1 MKRLQALITFLI
13 ALISSNAIY
22 AYGYS
27 DRRRISQNLRQ
38 VQLVLDTPLDTES
51 GELSYAN
58 EQDVDPETIYEE
70 DDPAKLFEEDSLN
83 ATDDNLVE
91 EDDSFF
97 GDDLIIEE
105 YPPTP
110 GPVEAPVPP
119 TPAPTK
125 SFIDETFESTP
136 APTQSP
142 VAETSPPTHTP
153 TQQNVVETSPPSP
166 TPIQSIVTETASPTL
181 RPTKSW
187 IVATARPSPAPTMT
201 RILETPSPSHSPTQS
216 PIQRKHQTPSPSQS
230 PTQSPIKK
238 KHPRTER
245 PTFDGRDGS
254 KPDEYDMWGKD
265 DTFSHHATAS
275 PTTSLKKVSKS
286 SSDSKNHALEKEAEE
301 FVEDP
306 YVRIATLVFA
316 VVCVTLLILVAQQM
330 VENPDGFCARL
341 CRWSVAFF
349 RTLCYPCLLC
359 CGSRSKAHHTHTLVS
374 TDGFDDYDHDL
385 SLA

>member
-1 MKRLQALITFLI
+1 MKQLQALITFLI
-13 ALISSNAIY
+13 ALVSSNAIY
-22 AYGYS
+22 AYS
-27 DRRRISQNLRQ
+27 DRRRISHNRRQ
-38 VQLVLDTPLDTES
+38 LQLVLDSPLDTEND
-51 GELSYAN
+51 ELSYAN
-58 EQDVDPETIYEE
+58 EEDEDAETIYKE
-70 DDPAKLFEEDSLN
+70 DDPEKLFEEDSFN
-83 ATDDNLVE
+83 AADE

-110 GPVEAPVPP
+110 EPVEAPVPP

-125 SFIDETFESTP
+125 SWIDETFESTP
-136 APTQSP
+136 PPTESLV

-153 TQQNVVETSPPSP
+153 TQQNVLETSPPSP
-166 TPIQSIVTETASPTL
+166 APIQSIVIETAAPTL
-181 RPTKSW
+181 RPTKAW
-187 IVATARPSPAPTMT
+187 IAETPRPSPAPTMT
-201 RILETPSPSHSPTQS
+201 QVLETPPPSHSPTQS
-216 PIQRKHQTPSPSQS
+216 PIQRKHRTPSPSQS

-245 PTFDGRDGS
+245 PTFGGRDSS

-275 PTTSLKKVSKS
+275 PTISPKEV
-286 SSDSKNHALEKEAEE
+286 SDSKNHALEKEAEE

-316 VVCVTLLILVAQQM
+316 VVGVTLLILVAQQM
-330 VENPDGFCARL
+330 VENPDGLCARL

-349 RTLCYPCLLC
+349 RMLCYPCLCC